1 MVNFTRLDCI
11 IGSAAGMRGATAQA
25 AHHFAHRRA
34 FGNRLIDRPLAQNV
48 LADLEIEA
56 EAAELFF
63 LRVALACDRAASDP
77 AQAAFKRIGTALGK
91 YWVCRR
97 AAPHAAEA
105 LECLGGNGYIEE
117 SILPRLYRE
126 APLYSI
132 WEGSGNV
139 NALDVL
145 RVLAK
150 EPEAA
155 DAFIGEVAAVHGAD
169 ARLDRAAVALR
180 DDLRDPSDR
189 ERRSRRLVERMALVL
204 GGALLVRYGEPAV
217 ADAFCASRLGGDWG
231 LALGTLPPSCDF
243 TTIVRRAVPDI

>member
-1 MVNFTRLDCI
+1 
-11 IGSAAGMRGATAQA
+11 MRGATAQA